1 MRREG
6 YELQVGQPQVIIKE
20 VDGERMEPMEALTV
34 NVPEQFSGAVI
45 DLVTQRKG
53 ELQIMEPKGDVLH
66 LEFSIPA
73 RGIIGLRNSLL
84 TATQGE
90 AIIAHRFKAYEA
102 WKGEIPG
109 RINGVIISMDK
120 GKSTAYSI
128 EKLQDRG
135 RFFIDPTEDVYMG
148 QIIGEATRPG
158 DLVVNVTRAKQ
169 LTNFR
174 AAGSDDNVR
183 ITPKIDFSLEEAM
196 EYIEKDE
203 YLEITPKA
211 IRMRKILLDEND
223 RKRAAKN

>member
-1 MRREG
+1 
-6 YELQVGQPQVIIKE
+6 
-20 VDGERMEPMEALTV
+20 
-34 NVPEQFSGAVI
+34 
-45 DLVTQRKG
+45 
-53 ELQIMEPKGDVLH
+53 
-66 LEFSIPA
+66 
-73 RGIIGLRNSLL
+73 
-84 TATQGE
+84 
-90 AIIAHRFKAYEA
+90 
-102 WKGEIPG
+102 
-109 RINGVIISMDK
+109 
-120 GKSTAYSI
+120 
-128 EKLQDRG
+128 
-135 RFFIDPTEDVYMG
+135 MG

>member
-1 MRREG
+1 
-6 YELQVGQPQVIIKE
+6 
-20 VDGERMEPMEALTV
+20 
-34 NVPEQFSGAVI
+34 
-45 DLVTQRKG
+45 
-53 ELQIMEPKGDVLH
+53 
-66 LEFSIPA
+66 
-73 RGIIGLRNSLL
+73 
-84 TATQGE
+84 
-90 AIIAHRFKAYEA
+90 
-102 WKGEIPG
+102 
-109 RINGVIISMDK
+109 MDK
-120 GKSTAYSI
+120 GKATAYSI

-223 RKRAAKN
+223 RKRAAKINLQHFPDTKIF

>member
-1 MRREG
+1 
-6 YELQVGQPQVIIKE
+6 
-20 VDGERMEPMEALTV
+20 
-34 NVPEQFSGAVI
+34 
-45 DLVTQRKG
+45 
-53 ELQIMEPKGDVLH
+53 
-66 LEFSIPA
+66 
-73 RGIIGLRNSLL
+73 
-84 TATQGE
+84 
-90 AIIAHRFKAYEA
+90 
-102 WKGEIPG
+102 
-109 RINGVIISMDK
+109 MDK

-135 RFFIDPTEDVYMG
+135 RFFIYPTEDVYMG

>member
-1 MRREG
+1 
-6 YELQVGQPQVIIKE
+6 
-20 VDGERMEPMEALTV
+20 
-34 NVPEQFSGAVI
+34 
-45 DLVTQRKG
+45 
-53 ELQIMEPKGDVLH
+53 
-66 LEFSIPA
+66 
-73 RGIIGLRNSLL
+73 
-84 TATQGE
+84 
-90 AIIAHRFKAYEA
+90 
-102 WKGEIPG
+102 
-109 RINGVIISMDK
+109 MDK